1 VVFTDVGGG
10 DMIVD
15 IRLAEHVVWTPEA
28 HLREFPTE
36 FADVVKILLLS
47 WSRIRSAASTPVAG
61 GARGF
66 SPFADHWASS
76 QQLGGGSLDYGC
88 VVARSPR
95 TRARRA
101 SKGKRGFEK
110 GGALYPTICLYYFIF
125 VSSFNS
131 ISMDNNAPPVF
142 CAAQDVLL
150 KVVGMA
156 APKVPLV
163 RKPKLPPGTDKQD
176 YSAQEIALLFDE
188 ED

>member
-1 VVFTDVGGG
+1 LGFQPA
-10 DMIVD
+10 
-15 IRLAEHVVWTPEA
+15 IRRRISG
-28 HLREFPTE
+28 LRLRCG
-36 FADVVKILLLS
+36 AV
-47 WSRIRSAASTPVAG
+47 AAN
-61 GARGF
+61 
-66 SPFADHWASS
+66 
-76 QQLGGGSLDYGC
+76 
-88 VVARSPR
+88 
-95 TRARRA
+95 RARRA